1 MFGIEIATFDI
12 ISPKACP
19 STLPEVGVKRS
30 SINSKSSTIFAN
42 FVTSS
47 HSPPDKCVDGRVN
60 KVPSLV
66 DLCVQ
71 TERDLRPS
79 DLVRLWKDSKTLICL
94 YVSWKESTAKN
105 CNWKLRFQAQMKKEH
120 DKQEKSIERMRL
132 RFAEAEAKKQSR
144 QIQMCSKLPPAKKR
158 SWSGGGGPNLGNT
171 KGSLMKKSNR
181 EVKNRAAMKN
191 QAVQR
196 NRGASDDYS
205 CMSNE

>member
-1 MFGIEIATFDI
+1 MAG
-12 ISPKACP
+12 K
-19 STLPEVGVKRS
+19 
-30 SINSKSSTIFAN
+30 
-42 FVTSS
+42 
-47 HSPPDKCVDGRVN
+47 H

-71 TERDLRPS
+71 TAIDNVRYLGDVGQTDFQFLDRILSHCTLDQLQHIEECTQERDLSP
-79 DLVRLWKDSKTLICL
+79 VTNRLWKRFYDSQFCRME
-94 YVSWKESTAKN
+94 VKESTAKN

-158 SWSGGGGPNLGNT
+158 SWFGGGGPNLGNT
-171 KGSLMKKSNR
+171 KGSLMKKSKLDFFNCR